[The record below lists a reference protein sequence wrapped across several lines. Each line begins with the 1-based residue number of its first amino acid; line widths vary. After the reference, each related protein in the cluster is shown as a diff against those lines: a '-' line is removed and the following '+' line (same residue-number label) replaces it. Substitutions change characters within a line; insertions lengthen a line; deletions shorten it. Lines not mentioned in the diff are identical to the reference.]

1 MPDISTPSVYSNMGV
16 KRVIC
21 ARSSS
26 TVLGGSIL
34 SPTVREAME
43 EANRI
48 YVEMP
53 ELLNRAG
60 EAIADLIGA
69 EAAHPT
75 PGCFAAVSL
84 GVSGVLTGGD
94 PELISRLPDTSGL
107 KNEFLIQKCARYS
120 YDRSV
125 TVSGAHMTE
134 VGDDDLTT
142 PKQLA
147 QAIGPSTG
155 GIVYAAHQ
163 EGEPGILP
171 LSEVV
176 SIAQETDIAVIVDA
190 AYQVYP
196 LERITELV
204 NSGAD
209 IVCFS
214 AKYMGGPNSTG
225 FLCGSKEAVQ
235 AAALNGFMA
244 FETEKNRNLGRGY
257 KIDRQEV
264 VAVVAVLRE
273 WLEMDH
279 GARLAHQDRRFQVVA
294 ESLTGLPHID
304 VTQGWYDRYCSMEM
318 KINIDEQ
325 ALGRTA
331 ASAKKSPL
339 RSSPVVH
346 QEQSGSGLWG
356 MLNSERIRLLPS
368 HFWRLCKSLSGY

>member
-1 MPDISTPSVYSNMGV
+1 MPAESTPSVYADLGV

-34 SPTVREAME
+34 SPTVRAAME

-48 YVEMP
+48 YVGMP
-53 ELLNRAG
+53 ELLDRAG
-60 EAIADLIGA
+60 ESIAELIGA
-69 EAAHPT
+69 EAAYPT
-75 PGCFAAVSL
+75 PGCFAAITL
-84 GVSGVLTGGD
+84 GVSGVMTGGAPD
-94 PELISRLPDTSGL
+94 LVARLPDTSGL
-107 KNEFLIQKCARYS
+107 KNEFLIQKCARYQ

-125 TVSGAHMTE
+125 TVSGARMIE
-134 VGDDDLTT
+134 VGDDAQTT
-142 PKQLA
+142 PNQLA

-176 SIAQETDIAVIVDA
+176 SIAKDAGVAVIVDA

-209 IVCFS
+209 LICFS
-214 AKYMGGPNSTG
+214 AKYMGGPNSAG
-225 FLCGSKEAVQ
+225 FLSGNSEAVK

-244 FETEKNRNLGRGY
+244 FETEKNRNMGRGY

-264 VAVVAVLRE
+264 VAIVAVLKE

-279 GARLAHQDRRFQVVA
+279 SARLTDQDRKFQVVA
-294 ESLTGLPHID
+294 EGLAGLPHVEIE
-304 VTQGWYDRYCSMEM
+304 QGWYDRYCSMEM
-318 KINIDEQ
+318 KITLDEE

-331 ASAKKSPL
+331 ASVEQAMREGDPSIWLWLEGTALKLGVDTLLEGEEQILARRL
-339 RSSPVVH
+339 REELAS
-346 QEQSGSGLWG
+346 
-356 MLNSERIRLLPS
+356 
-368 HFWRLCKSLSGY
+368 

>member
-1 MPDISTPSVYSNMGV
+1 MPEISTPSVYSNLGV

-34 SPTVREAME
+34 SPTVRDAME

-53 ELLNRAG
+53 ELIEKAG

-84 GVSGVLTGGD
+84 GVSGVMTGGD
-94 PELISRLPDTSGL
+94 PDLVSRLPDTSGL

-125 TVSGAHMTE
+125 TVSGARMIE
-134 VGDDDLTT
+134 VGDDDQTT
-142 PKQLA
+142 PNQLV
-147 QAIGPSTG
+147 QAIGPSAG

-163 EGEPGILP
+163 EGEPGVLP

-176 SIAQETDIAVIVDA
+176 SIAKEAGIAVIVDA

-209 IVCFS
+209 IICFS

-225 FLCGSKEAVQ
+225 FLCGNKEAVR

-279 GARLAHQDRRFQVVA
+279 DARLADQDRRFQVVA
-294 ESLTGLPHID
+294 ESLAGLPHID
-304 VTQGWYDRYCSMEM
+304 ITQGWYDRYCSMEM
-318 KINIDEQ
+318 KITIDEQ
-325 ALGRTA
+325 ALDRTA
-331 ASAKKSPL
+331 ASVEQAL
-339 RSSPVVH
+339 REGDPCIWLWLEGSSLKLGVDTLLEGEEH
-346 QEQSGSGLWG
+346 ILA
-356 MLNSERIRLLPS
+356 RRLREELTT
-368 HFWRLCKSLSGY
+368 

>member
-1 MPDISTPSVYSNMGV
+1 MARPPPISS
-16 KRVIC
+16 
-21 ARSSS
+21 
-26 TVLGGSIL
+26 
-34 SPTVREAME
+34 
-43 EANRI
+43 
-48 YVEMP
+48 
-53 ELLNRAG
+53 
-60 EAIADLIGA
+60 
-69 EAAHPT
+69 
-75 PGCFAAVSL
+75 
-84 GVSGVLTGGD
+84 
-94 PELISRLPDTSGL
+94 
-107 KNEFLIQKCARYS
+107 
-120 YDRSV
+120 
-125 TVSGAHMTE
+125 
-134 VGDDDLTT
+134 
-142 PKQLA
+142 A

-163 EGEPGILP
+163 EGDPGILP

-176 SIAQETDIAVIVDA
+176 SIAKDAGIAVIVDA

-225 FLCGSKEAVQ
+225 FLCGSKEAVR

-279 GARLAHQDRRFQVVA
+279 DARLAEQDRLFQVVA
-294 ESLTGLPHID
+294 ESLAGLPHID
-304 VTQGWYDRYCSMEM
+304 IAQGWYDRYCSMEM
-318 KINIDEQ
+318 KITIDEQ

-331 ASAKKSPL
+331 ASVEQTL
-339 RSSPVVH
+339 REGDPCIWLWLEGSSLKLGVDT
-346 QEQSGSGLWG
+346 
-356 MLNSERIRLLPS
+356 LLPGEE
-368 HFWRLCKSLSGY
+368 HILARRLREELSR

>member
-1 MPDISTPSVYSNMGV
+1 MTYESTPSVYSDLGV
-16 KRVIC
+16 KRIIC

-34 SPTVREAME
+34 SPTVRAAME

-53 ELLNRAG
+53 ELLDRAG
-60 EAIADLIGA
+60 EAIADLLDA
-69 EAAHPT
+69 EAAYPT
-75 PGCFAAVSL
+75 PGCFAAISL
-84 GVSGVLTGGD
+84 GVSGVMTGGD
-94 PELISRLPDTSGL
+94 PGLVSCLPDTSGL
-107 KNEFLIQKCARYS
+107 KNEFIIQKCARYS

-125 TVSGAHMTE
+125 TVSGARMIE
-134 VGDDDLTT
+134 VGDDSQTT
-142 PKQLA
+142 PNQLT

-163 EGEPGILP
+163 EGDAGILP

-176 SIAQETDIAVIVDA
+176 SIAKDAGIAVIVDA

-209 IVCFS
+209 LVCFS
-214 AKYMGGPNSTG
+214 AKYMGGPNSAG
-225 FLCGSKEAVQ
+225 FLCGNSEAVE

-244 FETEKNRNLGRGY
+244 FETEKNRNMGRGY

-264 VAVVAVLRE
+264 VATVAVLKE

-279 GARLAHQDRRFQVVA
+279 DARLADQDRRFQVVA
-294 ESLTGLPHID
+294 ESLAGLPHIEME
-304 VTQGWYDRYCSMEM
+304 QGWYDRYCSMEM
-318 KINIDEQ
+318 KITLDEQ

-331 ASAKKSPL
+331 ASVEEAL
-339 RSSPVVH
+339 REGDPRIWLWLEGSSLKLGVDTLLPG
-346 QEQSGSGLWG
+346 E
-356 MLNSERIRLLPS
+356 ERILARRLRQELTS
-368 HFWRLCKSLSGY
+368 

>member
-1 MPDISTPSVYSNMGV
+1 MSYESTPSVYSNLGV
-16 KRVIC
+16 KRIIC

-34 SPTVREAME
+34 SPTVRAAME

-53 ELLNRAG
+53 ELLDRAG
-60 EAIADLIGA
+60 EAIADLLGA
-69 EAAHPT
+69 EAAYPT
-75 PGCFAAVSL
+75 PGCFAAISL
-84 GVSGVLTGGD
+84 GVSGVMTGGD
-94 PELISRLPDTSGL
+94 SGLVSRLPDTSGL

-125 TVSGAHMTE
+125 TVSGARMIE
-134 VGDDDLTT
+134 VGDDSQTT
-142 PKQLA
+142 PNQLV

-163 EGEPGILP
+163 EGEAGILP
-171 LSEVV
+171 LSEIV
-176 SIAQETDIAVIVDA
+176 SIAKDAGIAVIVDA

-209 IVCFS
+209 LVCFS
-214 AKYMGGPNSTG
+214 AKYMGGPNSAG
-225 FLCGSKEAVQ
+225 FLCGNSQAVE

-244 FETEKNRNLGRGY
+244 FETEKNRNMGRGY

-264 VAVVAVLRE
+264 VATVAVLKE

-279 GARLAHQDRRFQVVA
+279 DARLADQDCRFQVVA
-294 ESLTGLPHID
+294 ESVAGLPHIEIE
-304 VTQGWYDRYCSMEM
+304 QGWYDRYCSMEM
-318 KINIDEQ
+318 KITLNEQ

-331 ASAKKSPL
+331 ASVEEAL
-339 RSSPVVH
+339 REGDPRIWLWLEGSSLKLGVDT
-346 QEQSGSGLWG
+346 
-356 MLNSERIRLLPS
+356 LLPGEEQILAR
-368 HFWRLCKSLSGY
+368 RLREELAS